1 MPLAITPTFSP
12 RTHTSDDSYIY
23 QLSLVLATA
32 IVSFVWKDN
41 FAASR
46 FHCHRYKRPVL
57 NDIYSY
63 LTPNHTR
70 SALSNTVGKSVS
82 LAFSWCYEYPPLLRL
97 YEPAWSMYVCG
108 SYLVQFVVEYDA
120 SQNTKNDWSQN
131 IHYLLYDQKVDSG
144 GLRMYQVVGIYYGH
158 RIIRCP

>member
-108 SYLVQFVVEYDA
+108 SYLVQFVV
-120 SQNTKNDWSQN
+120 NTMLHK
-131 IHYLLYDQKVDSG
+131 IQKTT
-144 GLRMYQVVGIYYGH
+144 GLKTSIIYYMTKKWIPEGYVCT
-158 RIIRCP
+158 R